1 MRLRTILKLVLLPAF
16 VAVAAA
22 VGVLST
28 MDFSTYRPLV
38 AEKVKNATGRDF
50 EIMGDLR
57 LSIGMTPALVAEEV
71 RLQNAPFGTRAEMIK
86 ARRLEAE
93 VALLPLLLGRVEITR
108 LALIG
113 PDILLETDEQG
124 RGNWDFSRDD
134 EPAAYARPATA
145 EQAAL
150 DLPNLD
156 AVTIENGLLTFRNG
170 RTGKTTKIEVVHF
183 NGWSASRRAPLEV
196 DLEAA
201 FDGVPFHVAGQLGAF
216 VTLGSP
222 GAFPVELTVDLAD
235 FQTVVKGTVNRPLAP
250 TSSKLSV
257 EATGNN
263 LKGLSA
269 LLQIPLPA
277 GPLAFFGQVTGE
289 NGTFTVSDITA
300 KLGGSDLMGSARLQ
314 RNKDR
319 ISIDATLT
327 AHHLDVADFHAVEA
341 PPENATK
348 AKAKPKGTSDDGRLF
363 STAPLPLSLLA
374 ASDGKLD
381 AKIDRLVLGRAT
393 LDQTALSATLRDGQL
408 SIEPLTATVAQGALV
423 GAVALDSKGGT
434 TKLSLQVN
442 KLDVN
447 TFAQA
452 FDAGDVLSGKVDV
465 TANLTGHG
473 QSIRAVMASLDGKA
487 SVVMGQGQVKSSY
500 VELLG
505 ADLLRFAASAGTAS
519 DTTAVNCMVGR
530 FDIAKGLAD
539 SRDILFDT
547 SHMTVKGEGTVNLAS
562 ERLGLK
568 FTPRPKDMSLLNLAT
583 PWRVDGTF
591 NNPQVTPDETGIA
604 TRAAGALLSLVNPLA
619 LLVPMVSAGTGDK
632 NPCVAALEP
641 QQARAPAAKPKKETG
656 GIRGMI
662 DSAIP
667 GR

>member
-93 VALLPLLLGRVEITR
+93 VALLPLLLGRVEITH

-196 DLEAA
+196 DLAAA

-222 GAFPVELTVDLAD
+222 GAFPIELTIDLAD
-235 FQTVVKGTVNRPLAP
+235 FQTVVKGAVNRPLAP
-250 TSSKLSV
+250 TSSKLSI

-269 LLQIPLPA
+269 LLQTPLPA
-277 GPLAFFGQVTGE
+277 GPLAFFGQVSGE
-289 NGTFTVSDITA
+289 NGMFTVSDITA

-319 ISIDATLT
+319 IAIGATLT
-327 AHHLDVADFHAVEA
+327 AHHFDVADFRAVETPA
-341 PPENATK
+341 ENAGK

-363 STAPLPLSLLA
+363 SAAPLPLSLLA
-374 ASDGKLD
+374 AFDGKLD
-381 AKIDRLVLGRAT
+381 AKIDRLVLGRTT
-393 LDQTALSATLRDGQL
+393 LEQTALSAALRDGQL

-447 TFAQA
+447 TFAQT
-452 FDAGDVLSGKVDV
+452 FDAGDVLSGKVDI

-473 QSIRAVMASLDGKA
+473 QSLRAVMASLDGKA

-505 ADLLRFAASAGTAS
+505 ADLLRFAASAGAAS

-547 SHMTVKGEGTVNLAS
+547 SHMTVKGEGTVNLAG

-568 FTPRPKDMSLLNLAT
+568 FTPRPKDMSLVNLAT

-591 NNPQVTPDETGIA
+591 DKPQVTPDETGIA

-656 GIRGMI
+656 GIRGLI
-662 DSAIP
+662 DSVTP